1 MPKLIIAGLF
11 ACLVF
16 SYVLNFAE
24 IGWLNRGAKFIFL
37 GWDFEYPPIEDHVP
51 EAAGVALRG
60 GVVGVGLRPA
70 PGKWPCQFC

>member
-1 MPKLIIAGLF
+1 
-11 ACLVF
+11 LVF

-60 GVVGVGLRPA
+60 GVVPGRLWPA
-70 PGKWPCQFC
+70 SGKQPCQFC